1 MMTKRRTVVVLAAV
15 AVAWLAA
22 TRALAQPATVP
33 DAGEAVAVAPSDAE
47 VPATAREVL
56 GATETTSAAAAE
68 LPADA
73 PGTSALPA
81 DAPAEGAA
89 TDAAVAS
96 GHGAAAAPATVAA
109 SSTPTP
115 PAAAAPPA
123 ITFTAEPGRGFTLR
137 AGDAFSVTLM
147 ARIQLRNTVAIA
159 DDDADL
165 DADPEVTNE
174 LQVRTLRL
182 WLRGHVLDPDIRY
195 GIQLALGAGDFETL
209 SLVTQTNAGT
219 TTASVT
225 NPSPIF
231 DAYLDFTELRDL
243 SVRIGQFF
251 VPFDRARTIR
261 EFALQSVD
269 RAEVIRELTLDR
281 DVGVSLYSNDF
292 LGWGG
297 RLSYNLGVFGGD
309 GRNRFG
315 TRDPGFLYTARIAVR
330 PFGSF
335 DDDQEGDLTR
345 SPEPRLM
352 IGAAFAFNHQT
363 DRPRSTTGSPYET
376 YAPTL
381 PLSLDGG
388 PTSPASLSSVTF
400 DQLHV
405 AADLVFKWSGFY
417 FLGEVVYRQATTPSH
432 SVAVTRTDMGMPPTS
447 TTTTST
453 LYARDAWGYLAQAS
467 MMLGPMFE
475 VWGRWEHM
483 VAIGPTDPTLISSV
497 AARGHGVAGGVN
509 CYLNGH
515 AFKIQL
521 DWAHS
526 FGDDFGRG
534 PHVVRLQLDAS
545 F

>member
-1 MMTKRRTVVVLAAV
+1 MRKRRTLGALLAIV
-15 AVAWLAA
+15 ATWSPSGG
-22 TRALAQPATVP
+22 ALAQPAS
-33 DAGEAVAVAPSDAE
+33 ALGGEAAEAESRAVEPAAP
-47 VPATAREVL
+47 TA
-56 GATETTSAAAAE
+56 
-68 LPADA
+68 D
-73 PGTSALPA
+73 
-81 DAPAEGAA
+81 
-89 TDAAVAS
+89 
-96 GHGAAAAPATVAA
+96 AAPAPMAPVGSA
-109 SSTPTP
+109 TPA
-115 PAAAAPPA
+115 PAAPA

-137 AGDAFSVTLM
+137 AGDAFSLTLM
-147 ARIQLRNTVAIA
+147 ARVQLRNTVSIL

-165 DADPEVTNE
+165 DRDPEVGNE

-182 WLRGHVLDPDIRY
+182 WLRGSVLDPDIRY

-281 DVGVSLYSNDF
+281 DVGVSIYSNDF

-297 RLSYNLGVFGGD
+297 RLSYALGVFGGD

-315 TRDPGFLYTARIAVR
+315 TRDPGFLYTARVAVR

-335 DDDQEGDLTR
+335 DEDQEGDLTR

-363 DRPRSTTGSPYET
+363 DRPRSTTGNPYDT

-381 PLSLDGG
+381 PVSLDGG
-388 PTSPASLSSVTF
+388 VTSPASLSSVTF

-432 SVAVTRTDMGMPPTS
+432 TVAVTRTDMGTPPMS

-453 LYARDAWGYLAQAS
+453 LYARDAWGYLGQVS

-475 VWGRWEHM
+475 VWGRWEQM
-483 VAIGPTDPTLISSV
+483 VAIGPTDPTLISAI

-521 DWAHS
+521 DWSHS